1 MGEKSFPLLNFNFF
15 WLCWV
20 FTVARDFLWLQGVG
34 TVRCGT
40 RAPHGG
46 GFSHCRAWALGP
58 GSSAAAARGFISHG
72 SWVLEHAGFS
82 SWAHGLGCS
91 LARGIFPD
99 QRLNPCPLHWQVDS
113 HPLCHQHHLG
123 QKSEP
128 KGLWRVR

>member
-1 MGEKSFPLLNFNFF
+1 MVVSHSLVGEKSFPLLNFNFC

-20 FTVARDFLWLQGVG
+20 FAVARGFLWLRGAR
-34 TVRCGT
+34 TVRCGAQ
-40 RAPHGG
+40 APHGVASLTVEHG
-46 GFSHCRAWALGP
+46 FRPRGFS
-58 GSSAAAARGFISHG
+58 SHG
-72 SWVLEHAGFS
+72 MWVLECAGFS

-99 QRLNPCPLHWQVDS
+99 QRLNPRPLHWQVDS
-113 HPLCHQHHLG
+113 HALCHQHHLG